1 MDIHILEEGT
11 MAGNTNELKRR
22 TFLKKGLTGLAA
34 VGAVPGAVT
43 AAALGSSRPGQAA
56 AGQAAKPILRT
67 LGRTGLKIP
76 VVSMGVMNADN
87 PAVVQAALDSGIFML
102 DTANGYQRGR
112 NEEMIGQVIKGRPRD
127 SYMIATK
134 VPGPGRDKAM
144 QGLDG
149 EALQKAFLD
158 KFDISLQRLGLD
170 HVEIL
175 YLHNNTAPET
185 VQNQPIM
192 DALQKAKKSGK
203 ARFIG
208 ITTHGNEPAVIRA
221 TIEAKVYDVILTAYN
236 FRQDYRDE
244 MRKAV
249 AEATAAGIGIV
260 AMKTQAGAYWD
271 KERQQPI
278 NMRAAL
284 KWVLNDPNV
293 TTAIPGFTTFDQ
305 LKEDLTVMTD
315 LKLTPAELK
324 DLKLGE
330 QVPGLYCQQC
340 GQCVAGCPKSLPIPS
355 LMRSYMYA
363 YGYRNLQAAHELVGS
378 LDVAENP
385 CGSCASCSAVCAK
398 GFDIADR
405 VKDIA
410 RLRAVPGDFFA

>member
-1 MDIHILEEGT
+1 MTRKD
-11 MAGNTNELKRR
+11 NELKRR
-22 TFLKKGLTGLAA
+22 AFLRQGLTGLAA
-34 VGAVPGAVT
+34 VGAIPGAVK
-43 AAALGSSRPGQAA
+43 AAAFASADSGKAGVGETQA
-56 AGQAAKPILRT
+56 QTKLIVRT
-67 LGRTGLKIP
+67 LGKTGLKIP

-102 DTANGYQRGR
+102 DTAHGYQRGR
-112 NEEMIGQVIKGRPRD
+112 NEQMIGQVIKGKPRD

-134 VPGPGRDKAM
+134 VPGPGRDKSL

-149 EALQKAFLD
+149 EALQKSFLE
-158 KFDISLQRLGLD
+158 KFDLSLERLGLD

-175 YLHNNTAPET
+175 YLHNNTTKED
-185 VQNQPIM
+185 VQNPAIVE
-192 DALQKAKKSGK
+192 ALQKAKKSGK

-208 ITTHGNEPAVIRA
+208 ITTHSNEPAVIRA
-221 TIEAKVYDVILTAYN
+221 TIEAKVYDVVLTAYN
-236 FRQDYRDE
+236 FLQDHRE
-244 MRKAV
+244 EVRKAV
-249 AEATAAGIGIV
+249 AESAAAGLGVV

-271 KERQQPI
+271 EKRQQPI

-315 LKLTPAELK
+315 LKLTPQELK

-330 QVPGLYCQQC
+330 QVAGLYCQQC
-340 GQCVAGCPKSLPIPS
+340 GQCVSGCPKSLPIPD
-355 LMRSYMYA
+355 LMRGYMYA

-405 VKDIA
+405 VKDIS

>member
-1 MDIHILEEGT
+1 MTRND
-11 MAGNTNELKRR
+11 NELKRR
-22 TFLKKGLTGLAA
+22 EFLKRGLTGLAA
-34 VGAVPGAVT
+34 VGAIPGAVT
-43 AAALGSSRPGQAA
+43 AVALASADSRKTGAGETQA
-56 AGQAAKPILRT
+56 QAKPIVRT
-67 LGRTGLKIP
+67 LGKTGLKIP

-102 DTANGYQRGR
+102 DTAHGYQRGR
-112 NEEMIGQVIKGRPRD
+112 NEQMIGQVVKGKPRD

-134 VPGPGRDKAM
+134 VPGPGKDKSM
-144 QGLDG
+144 KGLEG
-149 EALQKAFLD
+149 EALQKNFLD
-158 KFDISLQRLGLD
+158 KFDLSLGRLGLD

-175 YLHNNTAPET
+175 YLHNNET
-185 VQNQPIM
+185 REDVQNPAIIE
-192 DALQKAKKSGK
+192 ALQKAKKSGK

-208 ITTHGNEPAVIRA
+208 ITTHSNEPAVIRA
-221 TIEAKVYDVILTAYN
+221 TIEAKVYDVVLTAYN
-236 FRQDYRDE
+236 FLQDYRDDL
-244 MRKAV
+244 RKAV
-249 AEATAAGIGIV
+249 AEAAAAGIGVV

-271 KERQQPI
+271 KERLQPI

-305 LKEDLTVMTD
+305 LKEDVTVMTD
-315 LKLTPAELK
+315 LKLTPQELK

-330 QVPGLYCQQC
+330 QVAGLYCQQC
-340 GQCVAGCPKSLPIPS
+340 GQCVSGCPKALPIPD
-355 LMRSYMYA
+355 LMRGYMYA

-405 VKDIA
+405 VKDIS

>member
-1 MDIHILEEGT
+1 MTRND
-11 MAGNTNELKRR
+11 NELKRR
-22 TFLKKGLTGLAA
+22 EFLKRGLTGLAA
-34 VGAVPGAVT
+34 VGAIPGAVT
-43 AAALGSSRPGQAA
+43 AVALASADSRKTGAGETQA
-56 AGQAAKPILRT
+56 QAKPIVRT
-67 LGRTGLKIP
+67 LGKTGLKIP

-102 DTANGYQRGR
+102 DTAHGYQRGR
-112 NEEMIGQVIKGRPRD
+112 NEQMIGQVVKGKPRD

-134 VPGPGRDKAM
+134 VPGPGKDKSM
-144 QGLDG
+144 KGLEG
-149 EALQKAFLD
+149 EALQKNFLD
-158 KFDISLQRLGLD
+158 KFDLSLGRLGLD

-175 YLHNNTAPET
+175 YLHNNET
-185 VQNQPIM
+185 REDVQNPAIIE
-192 DALQKAKKSGK
+192 ALQKAKKSGK

-208 ITTHGNEPAVIRA
+208 ITTHSNEPAVIRA
-221 TIEAKVYDVILTAYN
+221 TIEAKVYDVVLTAYN
-236 FRQDYRDE
+236 FLQDYRDDL
-244 MRKAV
+244 RKAV
-249 AEATAAGIGIV
+249 AEAAAAGIGVV

-271 KERQQPI
+271 KERLQPI

-305 LKEDLTVMTD
+305 LKEDVTVMTD
-315 LKLTPAELK
+315 LKLTPQELK

-330 QVPGLYCQQC
+330 QVAGLYCQQC
-340 GQCVAGCPKSLPIPS
+340 GQCVSGCPKSLPIPD
-355 LMRSYMYA
+355 LMRGYMYA

-405 VKDIA
+405 VKDIS

>member
-1 MDIHILEEGT
+1 MTRND
-11 MAGNTNELKRR
+11 NELKRR
-22 TFLKKGLTGLAA
+22 EFLKRGLTGLAA
-34 VGAVPGAVT
+34 VGAIPGAVT
-43 AAALGSSRPGQAA
+43 AVALASADSRKTGAGETQA
-56 AGQAAKPILRT
+56 QAKPIVRT
-67 LGRTGLKIP
+67 LGKTGLKIP

-102 DTANGYQRGR
+102 DTAHGYQRGR
-112 NEEMIGQVIKGRPRD
+112 NEQMIGQVVKGKPRD

-134 VPGPGRDKAM
+134 VPGPGKDKSM
-144 QGLDG
+144 KGLEG
-149 EALQKAFLD
+149 EALQKNFLD
-158 KFDISLQRLGLD
+158 KFDLSLGRLGLD

-175 YLHNNTAPET
+175 YLHNNET
-185 VQNQPIM
+185 REDVQNPAIIE
-192 DALQKAKKSGK
+192 ALQKAKKSGK

-208 ITTHGNEPAVIRA
+208 ITTHSNEPAVIRA
-221 TIEAKVYDVILTAYN
+221 TIEAKVYDVVLTAYN
-236 FRQDYRDE
+236 FLQDYRDDL
-244 MRKAV
+244 RKAV
-249 AEATAAGIGIV
+249 AEAAAAGIGVV

-271 KERQQPI
+271 EERLQPI

-305 LKEDLTVMTD
+305 LKEDVTVMTD
-315 LKLTPAELK
+315 LKLTPQELK

-330 QVPGLYCQQC
+330 QVAGLYCQQC
-340 GQCVAGCPKSLPIPS
+340 GQCVSGCPKALPIPD
-355 LMRSYMYA
+355 LMRGYMYA

-405 VKDIA
+405 VKDIS

>member
-1 MDIHILEEGT
+1 MTRKD
-11 MAGNTNELKRR
+11 NELKRR
-22 TFLKKGLTGLAA
+22 AFLRQGLTGLAA
-34 VGAVPGAVT
+34 VGAIPGAVT
-43 AAALGSSRPGQAA
+43 AVALASADSRK
-56 AGQAAKPILRT
+56 AGVGETQTQTKLIVRT
-67 LGRTGLKIP
+67 LGKTGLKIP

-102 DTANGYQRGR
+102 DTAHGYQRGR
-112 NEEMIGQVIKGRPRD
+112 NEQMIGQVIKGKPRD

-134 VPGPGRDKAM
+134 VPGPGRDKSL

-149 EALQKAFLD
+149 EALQKSFLE
-158 KFDISLQRLGLD
+158 KFDLSLERLGLD

-175 YLHNNTAPET
+175 YLHNNTTKED
-185 VQNQPIM
+185 VQNPAIIE
-192 DALQKAKKSGK
+192 ALQKAKKSGK

-208 ITTHGNEPAVIRA
+208 ITTHSNEPAVIRA
-221 TIEAKVYDVILTAYN
+221 TIEAKVYDVVLTAYN
-236 FRQDYRDE
+236 FLQDHRE
-244 MRKAV
+244 EVRKAV
-249 AEATAAGIGIV
+249 AESAAAGLGVV

-271 KERQQPI
+271 EKRQQPI

-315 LKLTPAELK
+315 LKLTPQELK

-330 QVPGLYCQQC
+330 QVAGLYCQQC
-340 GQCVAGCPKSLPIPS
+340 GQCVSGCPKSLPIPD

-378 LDVAENP
+378 LEVVENP

-398 GFDIADR
+398 GFDVAER

>member
-1 MDIHILEEGT
+1 MTRKD
-11 MAGNTNELKRR
+11 NELKRR
-22 TFLKKGLTGLAA
+22 AFLRQGLTGLAA
-34 VGAVPGAVT
+34 VGAIPGAVK
-43 AAALGSSRPGQAA
+43 AAAFASADSGK
-56 AGQAAKPILRT
+56 AGVGETQTQTKLIVRT
-67 LGRTGLKIP
+67 LGKTGLKIP

-102 DTANGYQRGR
+102 DTAHGYQRGR
-112 NEEMIGQVIKGRPRD
+112 NEQMIGQVIKGKPRD

-134 VPGPGRDKAM
+134 VPGPGRDKSL

-149 EALQKAFLD
+149 EALQKSFLE
-158 KFDISLQRLGLD
+158 KFDLSLERLGLD

-175 YLHNNTAPET
+175 YLHNNTTKED
-185 VQNQPIM
+185 VQNPAIIE
-192 DALQKAKKSGK
+192 ALQKAKKSGK

-208 ITTHGNEPAVIRA
+208 ITTHSNEPAVIRA
-221 TIEAKVYDVILTAYN
+221 TIEAKVYDVVLTAYN
-236 FRQDYRDE
+236 FLQDHRE
-244 MRKAV
+244 EVRKAV
-249 AEATAAGIGIV
+249 AESAAAGLGVV

-271 KERQQPI
+271 EKRLQPI

-315 LKLTPAELK
+315 LKLTPQELK

-330 QVPGLYCQQC
+330 QVAGLYCQQC
-340 GQCVAGCPKSLPIPS
+340 GQCVPGCPKSLPIPD

-378 LDVAENP
+378 LEVPENP

-398 GFDIADR
+398 GFDVAER

>member
-1 MDIHILEEGT
+1 MTEKD
-11 MAGNTNELKRR
+11 NELKRR
-22 TFLKKGLTGLAA
+22 AFLKKGLTGLAA
-34 VGAVPGAVT
+34 VGAVPGAVKAVAFGT
-43 AAALGSSRPGQAA
+43 AGAGQAA
-56 AGQAAKPILRT
+56 AGGAQAKPIVRT
-67 LGRTGLKIP
+67 LGKTGLRIP

-102 DTANGYQRGR
+102 DTAHGYQRGR
-112 NEEMIGQVIKGRPRD
+112 NEQMIGQVIKGKPRD

-134 VPGPGRDKAM
+134 VPGPGRDKST
-144 QGLDG
+144 QGLDPAAI
-149 EALQKAFLD
+149 EKSFLE
-158 KFDISLQRLGLD
+158 KFDLSLQRLGLD

-175 YLHNNTAPET
+175 CLHNNTTRED
-185 VQNQPIM
+185 VQNPAVM
-192 DALQKAKKSGK
+192 VALQNAKKAGK

-208 ITTHGNEPAVIRA
+208 ITTHANEPAVIRA

-236 FRQDYRDE
+236 FRQDHRDE
-244 MRKAV
+244 VRKAV
-249 AEATAAGIGIV
+249 AEATAAGIGVV

-315 LKLTPAELK
+315 LKLTPQELK
-324 DLKLGE
+324 DLRLGE
-330 QVPGLYCQQC
+330 QAAGLYCQQC
-340 GQCVAGCPKSLPIPS
+340 GRCVSGCSKNLPIPS

-363 YGYRNLQAAHELVGS
+363 YGYRNLQVAHELVGS

-385 CGSCASCSAVCAK
+385 CGSCASCSAVCVK

-405 VKDIA
+405 VKDIS

>member
-1 MDIHILEEGT
+1 
-11 MAGNTNELKRR
+11 
-22 TFLKKGLTGLAA
+22 
-34 VGAVPGAVT
+34 
-43 AAALGSSRPGQAA
+43 
-56 AGQAAKPILRT
+56 
-67 LGRTGLKIP
+67 
-76 VVSMGVMNADN
+76 MGVMNADN

-102 DTANGYQRGR
+102 DTAHGYQRGR
-112 NEEMIGQVIKGRPRD
+112 NEQMIGQVIKGKPRD

-134 VPGPGRDKAM
+134 VPGPGRDKSM
-144 QGLDG
+144 QGLGG
-149 EALQKAFLD
+149 EALQKSFLE
-158 KFDISLQRLGLD
+158 KFDLSLERLGLD

-175 YLHNNTAPET
+175 YLHNNTTRED
-185 VQNQPIM
+185 VQNPAIIE
-192 DALQKAKKSGK
+192 ALQKAKKSGK

-208 ITTHGNEPAVIRA
+208 MTTHSNEPAVIRA
-221 TIEAKVYDVILTAYN
+221 TIEAKVYDVVLTAYN
-236 FRQDYRDE
+236 FLQDYRDE
-244 MRKAV
+244 LRKAI
-249 AEATAAGIGIV
+249 AEATAAGIGVV

-271 KERQQPI
+271 KERLLPI

-315 LKLTPAELK
+315 LKLTPQEMK

-330 QVPGLYCQQC
+330 PVAGLYCQQC
-340 GQCVAGCPKSLPIPS
+340 GQCVPGCPKSLPIPD
-355 LMRSYMYA
+355 LMRGYMYA

-385 CGSCASCSAVCAK
+385 CGSCDSCSAVCAK
-398 GFDIADR
+398 GFDVADR
-405 VKDIA
+405 VRDIA

>member
-1 MDIHILEEGT
+1 MTRKD
-11 MAGNTNELKRR
+11 NELKRR
-22 TFLKKGLTGLAA
+22 AFLRKSLTGLAV
-34 VGAVPGAVT
+34 VGTIPGAVK
-43 AAALGSSRPGQAA
+43 AAALGSSRPGQAV
-56 AGQAAKPILRT
+56 AGQGQAKPIVRT
-67 LGRTGLKIP
+67 LGKTGLKIP

-112 NEEMIGQVIKGRPRD
+112 NEQMIGQVIKGKPRD

-134 VPGPGRDKAM
+134 VPGPGKDKSM
-144 QGLDG
+144 KGLEG
-149 EALQKAFLD
+149 EALQKNFLD
-158 KFDISLQRLGLD
+158 KFDLSLGRLGLD

-175 YLHNNTAPET
+175 YLHNNET
-185 VQNQPIM
+185 REDVQNPAIIE
-192 DALQKAKKSGK
+192 ALQKAKKSGK

-208 ITTHGNEPAVIRA
+208 ITTHSNEPAVIRA
-221 TIEAKVYDVILTAYN
+221 TIEAKVYDVVLTAYN
-236 FRQDYRDE
+236 FLQDYRDDL
-244 MRKAV
+244 RKAV
-249 AEATAAGIGIV
+249 AEAAAAGIGVV

-271 KERQQPI
+271 KERLQPI

-305 LKEDLTVMTD
+305 LKEDVTVMTD
-315 LKLTPAELK
+315 LKLTPQELK

-330 QVPGLYCQQC
+330 QVAGLYCQQC
-340 GQCVAGCPKSLPIPS
+340 GQCVSGCPKALPIPD
-355 LMRSYMYA
+355 LMRGYMYA

-405 VKDIA
+405 VKDIS

>member
-1 MDIHILEEGT
+1 
-11 MAGNTNELKRR
+11 
-22 TFLKKGLTGLAA
+22 
-34 VGAVPGAVT
+34 
-43 AAALGSSRPGQAA
+43 
-56 AGQAAKPILRT
+56 
-67 LGRTGLKIP
+67 
-76 VVSMGVMNADN
+76 
-87 PAVVQAALDSGIFML
+87 
-102 DTANGYQRGR
+102 
-112 NEEMIGQVIKGRPRD
+112 
-127 SYMIATK
+127 
-134 VPGPGRDKAM
+134 
-144 QGLDG
+144 
-149 EALQKAFLD
+149 
-158 KFDISLQRLGLD
+158 
-170 HVEIL
+170 
-175 YLHNNTAPET
+175 
-185 VQNQPIM
+185 M
-192 DALQKAKKSGK
+192 DALQKAKKAGK

-236 FRQDYRDE
+236 FRQDHRE
-244 MRKAV
+244 EVRKAV
-249 AEATAAGIGIV
+249 AEAAAAGIGVV

-315 LKLTPAELK
+315 LKLTPQELK

-330 QVPGLYCQQC
+330 QVAGLYCQQC
-340 GQCVAGCPKSLPIPS
+340 GQCVSGCPKALPIPS

-378 LDVAENP
+378 LDVPEDP

-405 VKDIA
+405 VRDIS